1 MRALAMATTSCGV
14 SRVRVL
20 ENGFPSFLPRD
31 VEKIRDPSA
40 RELAKRIER
49 IPVKV
54 TIFYFIFLLMWLNF
68 RLFSWKFSIY
78 FECVLFPWMYVLEN
92 GAKIRFFFF
101 PFNFGVFLDLLFMF
115 VMLVGF
121 FFWFF
126 VHNQFSFVC
135 FPILPLILGDKQF
148 S

>member
-101 PFNFGVFLDLLFMF
+101 L
-115 VMLVGF
+115 
-121 FFWFF
+121 
-126 VHNQFSFVC
+126 
-135 FPILPLILGDKQF
+135 LILGFFLIYYLCLSCLLDF
-148 S
+148 FFGFLFIINLVLFVFLYSH